1 VKFKLNKSDH
11 LSFFGLLNKFEKTKI
26 NVKEN
31 SLSGNDSLIF
41 YSFNNKFNVFVNTIF
56 CQSNWK
62 IMDTEEEFC
71 FALDSYTFYNAFNNF
86 PADEVQFVYN
96 SEDNSLIFG
105 NKKTRVALKTTP
117 CSTPEEMKFKDL
129 KNLNTDKF
137 LEAIRYSSFSCSNEA
152 DEYPYNSINVSFG
165 NIVNAQSSDKHRISL
180 FGDVDFDNSYV
191 ISKSSADISTLF
203 INTLGNVQ
211 YSINSN
217 KLNLLWGDIYLI
229 VSLGSKADT
238 GVFKT
243 LKNFKTAK
251 ELDQTMINKS
261 ELAQSVKFISGITN
275 SIKTEFVFDGDK
287 LTLSSQNNEKGAV
300 VDTLNLKKPVKSIT
314 VSYLSSHLLKILDI
328 LPEKDLTI
336 TLLDF
341 NSFVLMS
348 LTSGEFTHILF
359 PME

>member
-1 VKFKLNKSDH
+1 MKFKLNKSNH
-11 LSFFGLLNKFEKTKI
+11 LSYFGLLNKFEKSKI

-41 YSFNNKFNVFVNTIF
+41 YSSNNKFNIFVNTIF
-56 CQSNWK
+56 CQSNWEV
-62 IMDTEEEFC
+62 MDSEEDFC
-71 FALDSYTFYNAFNNF
+71 FALDSSIFYNAFNNF
-86 PADEVQFVYN
+86 PTDEVQFVYN

-105 NKKTRVALKTTP
+105 NKKTRVAIKTTP
-117 CSTPEEMKFKDL
+117 CSKPEEIKFKDL
-129 KNLNTDKF
+129 QNLNSDKF
-137 LEAIRYSSFSCSNEA
+137 LEAVRFTSFSCSNEV
-152 DEYPYNSINVSFG
+152 DEYPYNSINISFDQ
-165 NIVNAQSSDKHRISL
+165 IVNAQSSDKHRISL

-203 INTLGNVQ
+203 INTLGNAR
-211 YSINSN
+211 YSINNN
-217 KLNLLWGDIYLI
+217 KLNLVWENIYLI

-251 ELDQTMINKS
+251 ELDQTTINKS
-261 ELAQSVKFISGITN
+261 ELAQSVKFISGITS
-275 SIKTEFVFDGDK
+275 SIKTEFVFEGDK

-300 VDTLNLKKPVKSIT
+300 VDTLSLKSPVNGTT

-336 TLLDF
+336 TLLEF
-341 NSFVLMS
+341 NSFTLMS
-348 LTSGEFTHILF
+348 LTSGEFTHLLF